1 VNIDMYDRVQ
11 DEERNENIVA
21 AILNNIPSESEITKI
36 EYEGPFIVLYS
47 RKPTILL
54 ENQEII
60 SKMVNSIKKR
70 IVIRTDT
77 SIRSS
82 EESVN
87 QIIRSSCS
95 NPNGLSEIF
104 FDPALGETTVF
115 VNDFRTLT
123 ELNQLQIPLVE
134 KTGWKLIYRRAP
146 KNLKLLKS
154 VNEILH
160 SSSEDRMYF
169 YKRVGEKIFRQK
181 LSGSEEASIVCLGGF
196 SEIGR
201 SAMLI
206 VTHESK
212 ILLDFGIKSY
222 EHEDS
227 DLLPR
232 LDIYGVGMNEI
243 DAVIISH
250 AHLDHC
256 GAVPI
261 LCKYGYDGP
270 VYCTEPTFPIMIS
283 ILRDYVSRS
292 KEPLYSTRD
301 IETLITHVIPLNYSA
316 VTDISPDVRITF
328 ANSGHMIGSASTH
341 LHIGNGDH
349 NIVYT
354 ADLKFGRQNT
364 VDNAFWNFPRAET
377 LVIESTNGNRDDKFV
392 TREVAEETL
401 VRSINSTIQEGGR
414 LLIPVPILGLSQEI
428 CVTLGMLRSINKI
441 NPDNIFVDEKI
452 MEMFNFYEIY
462 SDYLSRALK
471 QRISDQTEDPIFI
484 NSLVKLEP
492 SIKWERSIIL
502 CPSSMLTDGPSVTY
516 LNQIA
521 NDCLSKVILLS
532 EQFQST
538 VGKLLQEGERNITIG
553 GKNLDIKC
561 NIDVIPGFSIHS
573 DYNQLLAYI
582 NRLKPKLKKVI
593 TNHGEGKKC
602 QNLSNSINK
611 IFKIQSFH
619 PLVGESIKVL

>member
-1 VNIDMYDRVQ
+1 MYDRVQ
-11 DEERNENIVA
+11 DENRNQNIVA
-21 AILNNIPSESEITKI
+21 SILNNIPSESEITKI

-47 RKPTILL
+47 RKPTVLL

-60 SKMVNSIKKR
+60 SKMVNLIKKR

-95 NPNGLSEIF
+95 NPNNIPEIC
-104 FDPALGETTVF
+104 FDPALGEATVF

-123 ELNQLQIPLVE
+123 ELNQLEIGLIE
-134 KTGWKLIYRRAP
+134 KTGWKLMCRRAP
-146 KNLKLLKS
+146 KNLGILKS
-154 VNEILH
+154 MNEILH
-160 SSSEDRMYF
+160 SSSEERIDF

-201 SAMLI
+201 SAILI

-212 ILLDFGIKSY
+212 ILLDFGIKTY
-222 EHEDS
+222 NNEDT

-232 LDIYGVGMNEI
+232 LDIFGIGMNEI
-243 DAVIISH
+243 DAVVISH

-283 ILRDYVSRS
+283 ILQDYVSRS

-301 IETLITHVIPLNYSA
+301 IENLISHVIPLNYGA

-341 LHIGNGDH
+341 LHIGNGDY

-354 ADLKFGRQNT
+354 GDLKFGRLNT

-377 LVIESTNGNRDDKFV
+377 LIIESTNGNRDDKFV
-392 TREVAEETL
+392 TRDVAEENL
-401 VRSINSTIQEGGR
+401 AKSINSTIQQDGR
-414 LLIPVPILGLSQEI
+414 VLIPVPVLGLSQEI
-428 CVTLGMLRSINKI
+428 CVTLGMLRSVNMI
-441 NPDNIFVDEKI
+441 NPEKIFVDEKI
-452 MEMFNFYEIY
+452 LDMFNFYEMY
-462 SDYLSRALK
+462 SDYLSKPLK
-471 QRISDQTEDPIFI
+471 QRINEQIEDPLFI
-484 NSLVKLEP
+484 NNLVKLEP
-492 SIKWERSIIL
+492 SVKWEKSIIL
-502 CPSSMLTDGPSVTY
+502 CPSSMLTEGPSVKY
-516 LNQIA
+516 LSQIA
-521 NDCLSKVILLS
+521 NDPLSKVILLS
-532 EQFQST
+532 EQFQSST
-538 VGKLLQEGERNITIG
+538 GKLLQQGLRNIILEG
-553 GKNLDIKC
+553 NNVDIKC

-573 DYNQLLAYI
+573 DYNQLLAYV

-602 QNLSNSINK
+602 QNLSNSLNR

-619 PLVGESIKVL
+619 PLVQESIKVL

>member
-1 VNIDMYDRVQ
+1 MYDRVQ
-11 DEERNENIVA
+11 DENRNQNIVA

-47 RKPTILL
+47 RKPTVLL

-87 QIIRSSCS
+87 QTIRSSCS
-95 NPNGLSEIF
+95 NPSNIPEIC
-104 FDPALGETTVF
+104 FDPALGEATVF
-115 VNDFRTLT
+115 VSDFRTLA
-123 ELNQLQIPLVE
+123 ELNQLETLLVE
-134 KTGWKLIYRRAP
+134 KTGWKLMCRRAP
-146 KNLKLLKS
+146 KNLRLLKS
-154 VNEILH
+154 INEILH
-160 SSSEDRMYF
+160 SSSEDRINF

-201 SAMLI
+201 SAVLV

-212 ILLDFGIKSY
+212 IILDFGIKTY
-222 EHEDS
+222 KDQDA

-232 LDIYGVGMNEI
+232 LDIYGIGMNEI

-283 ILRDYVSRS
+283 VLQDYVSRS

-301 IETLITHVIPLNYSA
+301 IENLISHVIPLNFGA

-341 LHIGNGDH
+341 LHIGNGDY

-354 ADLKFGRQNT
+354 GDLKFGRLNT

-377 LVIESTNGNRDDKFV
+377 LIIESTNGNRDDKFV
-392 TREVAEETL
+392 TRDVAEENL
-401 VRSINSTIQEGGR
+401 AKSINSTIQEGGR
-414 LLIPVPILGLSQEI
+414 LLIPVPVLGLSQEI
-428 CVTLGMLRSINKI
+428 CVTLGMLRSVKMI
-441 NPDNIFVDEKI
+441 NPDKIFVDDKI
-452 MEMFNFYEIY
+452 LDMFNFYEMY
-462 SDYLSRALK
+462 SDYLSKPLK
-471 QRISDQTEDPIFI
+471 QRISDQIEDPLFI

-492 SIKWERSIIL
+492 SVNWDKSIIL
-502 CPSSMLTDGPSVTY
+502 CPSSMITDGPSVKY
-516 LNQIA
+516 LSQIA
-521 NDCLSKVILLS
+521 DDPLSKVILLS

-538 VGKLLQEGERNITIG
+538 TGKLLQEGQRNIILEG
-553 GKNLDIKC
+553 NNVDIKC

-573 DYNQLLAYI
+573 DYNQLLAYV

-602 QNLSNSINK
+602 QNLSNSINR

-619 PLVGESIKVL
+619 PLVQESIKVL

>member
-1 VNIDMYDRVQ
+1 MYDRVQ
-11 DEERNENIVA
+11 DENRNQNIVA
-21 AILNNIPSESEITKI
+21 SILNNIPSESEITKI

-47 RKPTILL
+47 RKPTVLL

-60 SKMVNSIKKR
+60 SKMVNLIKKR

-95 NPNGLSEIF
+95 NPNNIPEIC
-104 FDPALGETTVF
+104 FDPALGEATVF

-123 ELNQLQIPLVE
+123 ELNQLEIVLIE
-134 KTGWKLIYRRAP
+134 KTGWKLMCRRAP
-146 KNLKLLKS
+146 KNLRLLKS
-154 VNEILH
+154 MNEILH
-160 SSSEDRMYF
+160 SSSEERIDF

-201 SAMLI
+201 SAILI

-212 ILLDFGIKSY
+212 ILLDFGIKTY
-222 EHEDS
+222 KNEDT

-232 LDIYGVGMNEI
+232 LDIFGIGMNEI
-243 DAVIISH
+243 DAVVISH

-283 ILRDYVSRS
+283 ILQDYVSRS
-292 KEPLYSTRD
+292 KDPIYSTRD
-301 IETLITHVIPLNYSA
+301 IENLISHVIPLNFGA

-341 LHIGNGDH
+341 LHIGNGDY

-354 ADLKFGRQNT
+354 GDLKFGRLNT

-377 LVIESTNGNRDDKFV
+377 LIIESTNGNRDDKFV
-392 TREVAEETL
+392 TRDVAEENL
-401 VRSINSTIQEGGR
+401 AKSINSTIQEGGR
-414 LLIPVPILGLSQEI
+414 LLIPVPVLGLSQEI
-428 CVTLGMLRSINKI
+428 CVTLGMLRSVNMI
-441 NPDNIFVDEKI
+441 NPEKIFVDEKI
-452 MEMFNFYEIY
+452 LDMFNFYEMY
-462 SDYLSRALK
+462 SDYLSKPLK
-471 QRISDQTEDPIFI
+471 QRINDQIEDPLFI

-492 SIKWERSIIL
+492 SVKWENSILL
-502 CPSSMLTDGPSVTY
+502 CPSSMLTDGPSVKY
-516 LNQIA
+516 LSQIA
-521 NDCLSKVILLS
+521 NDPSSKVMLLS

-538 VGKLLQEGERNITIG
+538 TGKLLQEGQRNFILEG
-553 GKNLDIKC
+553 NNVDIKC
-561 NIDVIPGFSIHS
+561 NVDVIPGFSIHS
-573 DYNQLLAYI
+573 DYNQLLAYV

-602 QNLSNSINK
+602 QNLSNSLNR

-619 PLVGESIKVL
+619 PLVQESIKVL

>member
-1 VNIDMYDRVQ
+1 MYDRVQ
-11 DEERNENIVA
+11 DENRNQNIVA
-21 AILNNIPSESEITKI
+21 SILNNIPSESEITKI

-47 RKPTILL
+47 RKPTVLL

-60 SKMVNSIKKR
+60 SKMVNLIKKR

-87 QIIRSSCS
+87 HIIRSSCS
-95 NPNGLSEIF
+95 KPNNIPEIC
-104 FDPALGETTVF
+104 FDPALGEATVF

-123 ELNQLQIPLVE
+123 ELNQLEIGLIE
-134 KTGWKLIYRRAP
+134 KTGWKLMCRRAP
-146 KNLKLLKS
+146 KNLGILKS
-154 VNEILH
+154 MNEILH
-160 SSSEDRMYF
+160 SSSEERIDF

-201 SAMLI
+201 SAILI

-212 ILLDFGIKSY
+212 ILLDFGIKTY
-222 EHEDS
+222 NNEDT

-232 LDIYGVGMNEI
+232 LDIFGIGMNEI
-243 DAVIISH
+243 DAVVISH

-283 ILRDYVSRS
+283 ILQDYVSRS

-301 IETLITHVIPLNYSA
+301 IENLISHVIPLNYGA

-341 LHIGNGDH
+341 LHIGNGDY

-354 ADLKFGRQNT
+354 GDLKFGRLNT

-377 LVIESTNGNRDDKFV
+377 LIIESTNGNRDDKFV
-392 TREVAEETL
+392 TRDVAEENL
-401 VRSINSTIQEGGR
+401 AKSINSTIQQGGR
-414 LLIPVPILGLSQEI
+414 VLIPVPVLGLSQEI
-428 CVTLGMLRSINKI
+428 CVTLGMLRSINMI
-441 NPDNIFVDEKI
+441 NPEKIFVDEKI
-452 MEMFNFYEIY
+452 LDMFNFYEMY
-462 SDYLSRALK
+462 SDYLSKPLK
-471 QRISDQTEDPIFI
+471 QRINEQIEDPLFI
-484 NSLVKLEP
+484 NNLVKLEP
-492 SIKWERSIIL
+492 SVKWEKSIIL
-502 CPSSMLTDGPSVTY
+502 CPSSMLTDGPSVKY
-516 LNQIA
+516 LSQIA
-521 NDCLSKVILLS
+521 NDPLSKVILLS
-532 EQFQST
+532 EQFQSST
-538 VGKLLQEGERNITIG
+538 GKLLQEGLRNIILEG
-553 GKNLDIKC
+553 NNVDIKC
-561 NIDVIPGFSIHS
+561 NVDMIPGFSIHS
-573 DYNQLLAYI
+573 DYNQLLAYV

-602 QNLSNSINK
+602 QNLSNSLNR

-619 PLVGESIKVL
+619 PLVQESIKVL

>member
-1 VNIDMYDRVQ
+1 MYDRVQ
-11 DEERNENIVA
+11 DENRNQNIVA
-21 AILNNIPSESEITKI
+21 SILNNIPSESEITKI

-47 RKPTILL
+47 RKPTVLL

-60 SKMVNSIKKR
+60 SKMVNLIKKR

-82 EESVN
+82 EESAN

-95 NPNGLSEIF
+95 NPNNIPEIC
-104 FDPALGETTVF
+104 FDPALGEATVF

-123 ELNQLQIPLVE
+123 ELNQLEIGLIE
-134 KTGWKLIYRRAP
+134 KTGWKLMCRRAP
-146 KNLKLLKS
+146 KNLRILKFM
-154 VNEILH
+154 NEILH
-160 SSSEDRMYF
+160 SSSEERIDF

-201 SAMLI
+201 SAILI

-212 ILLDFGIKSY
+212 ILLDFGIKTY
-222 EHEDS
+222 KNEDT

-232 LDIYGVGMNEI
+232 LDIFGIGMNEI
-243 DAVIISH
+243 DAVVISH

-283 ILRDYVSRS
+283 ILQDYVSRS

-301 IETLITHVIPLNYSA
+301 IENLISHVIPLNYGA

-341 LHIGNGDH
+341 LHIGNGDY

-354 ADLKFGRQNT
+354 GDLKFGRLNT

-377 LVIESTNGNRDDKFV
+377 LIIESTNGNRDDKFV
-392 TREVAEETL
+392 TRDVAEENL
-401 VRSINSTIQEGGR
+401 AKSINSTIQQGGR
-414 LLIPVPILGLSQEI
+414 LLIPVPVLGLSQEI
-428 CVTLGMLRSINKI
+428 CVTLGMLRSVNMI
-441 NPDNIFVDEKI
+441 NPEKIFVDEKI
-452 MEMFNFYEIY
+452 LDMFNFYEMY
-462 SDYLSRALK
+462 SDYLSKPLK
-471 QRISDQTEDPIFI
+471 QRINEQIEDPLFI
-484 NSLVKLEP
+484 NNLVKLEP
-492 SIKWERSIIL
+492 SVKWEKSIIL
-502 CPSSMLTDGPSVTY
+502 CPSSMLTDGPSVKY
-516 LNQIA
+516 LSQIA
-521 NDCLSKVILLS
+521 NDPLSKVILLS
-532 EQFQST
+532 EQFQSST
-538 VGKLLQEGERNITIG
+538 GKLLQEGLRNIILEG
-553 GKNLDIKC
+553 NNVDIKC
-561 NIDVIPGFSIHS
+561 NVDVIPGFSIHS
-573 DYNQLLAYI
+573 DYNQLLAYV
-582 NRLKPKLKKVI
+582 NRLKPKLKKII

-602 QNLSNSINK
+602 QNLSNSLNR

-619 PLVGESIKVL
+619 PLVQESIKVL

>member
-1 VNIDMYDRVQ
+1 MYDRVQ
-11 DEERNENIVA
+11 DENRNQNIVA
-21 AILNNIPSESEITKI
+21 SILNNIPSESEITKI

-47 RKPTILL
+47 RKPTVLL

-60 SKMVNSIKKR
+60 SKMVNLIKKR

-82 EESVN
+82 EDSVN

-95 NPNGLSEIF
+95 NPSDIPEIC
-104 FDPALGETTVF
+104 FDPALGEATVF

-123 ELNQLQIPLVE
+123 ELNQLEIALIE
-134 KTGWKLIYRRAP
+134 KTGWKLMCRRAP
-146 KNLKLLKS
+146 KNLRLLKS
-154 VNEILH
+154 MNEILH
-160 SSSEDRMYF
+160 SSSEERIDF

-201 SAMLI
+201 SAILI

-212 ILLDFGIKSY
+212 ILLDFGIKTY
-222 EHEDS
+222 KNEDT

-232 LDIYGVGMNEI
+232 LDIFGIGMNEI
-243 DAVIISH
+243 DAVVISH

-283 ILRDYVSRS
+283 ILQDYVSRS
-292 KEPLYSTRD
+292 KDPLYSTRD
-301 IETLITHVIPLNYSA
+301 IENLISRVIPLNFGA

-341 LHIGNGDH
+341 LHIGNGDY

-354 ADLKFGRQNT
+354 GDLKFGRLNT

-377 LVIESTNGNRDDKFV
+377 LIIESTNGNRDDKFV
-392 TREVAEETL
+392 TRDVAEENL
-401 VRSINSTIQEGGR
+401 AKSINSTIQEGGR
-414 LLIPVPILGLSQEI
+414 LLIPVPVLGLSQEI
-428 CVTLGMLRSINKI
+428 CVTLGMMRSVKMI
-441 NPDNIFVDEKI
+441 NPEKIFVDEKI
-452 MEMFNFYEIY
+452 LDMFNFYEMY
-462 SDYLSRALK
+462 SDYLSKPLK
-471 QRISDQTEDPIFI
+471 QRINDQIEDPLFI

-492 SIKWERSIIL
+492 SVKWEKSIVL
-502 CPSSMLTDGPSVTY
+502 CPSSMLTDGPSVKY
-516 LNQIA
+516 LSQIA
-521 NDCLSKVILLS
+521 
-532 EQFQST
+532 E
-538 VGKLLQEGERNITIG
+538 
-553 GKNLDIKC
+553 
-561 NIDVIPGFSIHS
+561 
-573 DYNQLLAYI
+573 
-582 NRLKPKLKKVI
+582 
-593 TNHGEGKKC
+593 
-602 QNLSNSINK
+602 
-611 IFKIQSFH
+611 
-619 PLVGESIKVL
+619 

>member
-1 VNIDMYDRVQ
+1 MYDRVQ

-60 SKMVNSIKKR
+60 SKMVNLIKKR

-212 ILLDFGIKSY
+212 ILVDFGIKSY
-222 EHEDS
+222 EHGDS

-392 TREVAEETL
+392 TREVVEETL

>member
-1 VNIDMYDRVQ
+1 MYDRVQ
-11 DEERNENIVA
+11 DENRNQNIVA
-21 AILNNIPSESEITKI
+21 SILNNIPSESEITKI

-47 RKPTILL
+47 RKPTVLL

-60 SKMVNSIKKR
+60 SKMVNLIKKR
-70 IVIRTDT
+70 IVIRPDT

-95 NPNGLSEIF
+95 NPNNIPEIC
-104 FDPALGETTVF
+104 FDPALGEATVF

-123 ELNQLQIPLVE
+123 ELNQLEIGLIE
-134 KTGWKLIYRRAP
+134 KTGWKLMCRRAP
-146 KNLKLLKS
+146 KNLGILKS
-154 VNEILH
+154 MNEILH
-160 SSSEDRMYF
+160 SSSEERIDF

-201 SAMLI
+201 SAILI

-212 ILLDFGIKSY
+212 ILLDFGIKTY
-222 EHEDS
+222 NNEDT

-232 LDIYGVGMNEI
+232 VDIFGIGMNEI
-243 DAVIISH
+243 DAVVISH

-283 ILRDYVSRS
+283 ILQDYVSRS

-301 IETLITHVIPLNYSA
+301 IENLISHVIPLNYGA

-341 LHIGNGDH
+341 LHIGNGDY

-354 ADLKFGRQNT
+354 GDLKFGRLNT

-377 LVIESTNGNRDDKFV
+377 LIIESTNGNRDDKFV
-392 TREVAEETL
+392 TRDVAEENL
-401 VRSINSTIQEGGR
+401 AKSINSTIQQDGR
-414 LLIPVPILGLSQEI
+414 VLIPVPVLGLSQEI
-428 CVTLGMLRSINKI
+428 CVTLGMLRSVKMI
-441 NPDNIFVDEKI
+441 NPEKIFVDEKI
-452 MEMFNFYEIY
+452 LDMFNFYEMY
-462 SDYLSRALK
+462 SDYLSKPLK
-471 QRISDQTEDPIFI
+471 QRINEQIEDPLFI
-484 NSLVKLEP
+484 NNLVKLEP
-492 SIKWERSIIL
+492 SVKWEKSIIL
-502 CPSSMLTDGPSVTY
+502 CPSSMLTDGPSVKY
-516 LNQIA
+516 LSQIA
-521 NDCLSKVILLS
+521 NDPLSKVILLS
-532 EQFQST
+532 EQFQSST
-538 VGKLLQEGERNITIG
+538 GKLLQEGLRNIILEG
-553 GKNLDIKC
+553 NNVDIKC
-561 NIDVIPGFSIHS
+561 NVDVIPGFSIHS
-573 DYNQLLAYI
+573 DYNQLLAYV

-602 QNLSNSINK
+602 QNLSNSLNR

-619 PLVGESIKVL
+619 PLVQESIKVL

>member
-1 VNIDMYDRVQ
+1 MYDRVR
-11 DEERNENIVA
+11 DEERNQNIVA

-87 QIIRSSCS
+87 QIIHSSCS

-104 FDPALGETTVF
+104 FDPALGEATVF

-123 ELNQLQIPLVE
+123 ELNQLEMPLIE
-134 KTGWKLIYRRAP
+134 RTGWKLIYRRAP

-154 VNEILH
+154 INKILH
-160 SSSEDRMYF
+160 SSSEDRMGF

-222 EHEDS
+222 KHEES
-227 DLLPR
+227 ELLPR
-232 LDIYGVGMNEI
+232 LDIYGTGMDEI

-256 GAVPI
+256 GALPI

-270 VYCTEPTFPIMIS
+270 VYCTEPTFLVMIS
-283 ILRDYVSRS
+283 ILQDYVLRS
-292 KEPLYSTRD
+292 NELLYSTRD
-301 IETLITHVIPLNYSA
+301 IESLITRVIPLNFGA

-328 ANSGHMIGSASTH
+328 ANSGHVIGSASTH

-354 ADLKFGRQNT
+354 GDLKFGRLNT

-377 LVIESTNGNRDDKFV
+377 LVLESTNGNRDDKFV
-392 TREVAEETL
+392 SREVAEENL
-401 VRSINSTIQEGGR
+401 VKSINSTIQEGGR
-414 LLIPVPILGLSQEI
+414 LLIPVPVLGLSQEI
-428 CVTLGMLRSINKI
+428 CVTLGILRSINKI

-452 MEMFNFYEIY
+452 LDLFNFYEIY
-462 SDYLSRALK
+462 SDYLSKPLK
-471 QRISDQTEDPIFI
+471 QRISDQTEDPLFI
-484 NSLVKLEP
+484 NSLLKLEP
-492 SIKWERSIIL
+492 SVNWERSIIL
-502 CPSSMLTDGPSVTY
+502 CPSSMFTDGPSVTY
-516 LNQIA
+516 LSQIA
-521 NDCLSKVILLS
+521 NDSLSRVILLS
-532 EQFQST
+532 EQFQPT
-538 VGKLLQEGERNITIG
+538 AGKLLQEGERNIAIE
-553 GKNLDIKC
+553 GKNLEIKC

-573 DYNQLLAYI
+573 DYNQLLAYV
-582 NRLKPKLKKVI
+582 NRLKPKLKRVI

-619 PLVGESIKVL
+619 PLVEESIKVL

>member
-1 VNIDMYDRVQ
+1 MYDRVQ
-11 DEERNENIVA
+11 DENRNQNIVA
-21 AILNNIPSESEITKI
+21 SILNNIPSESEITKI

-47 RKPTILL
+47 RKPTVLL

-60 SKMVNSIKKR
+60 SKMVNLIKKR
-70 IVIRTDT
+70 IVIRPDT

-95 NPNGLSEIF
+95 NPNNIPEIC
-104 FDPALGETTVF
+104 FDPALGEATVF

-123 ELNQLQIPLVE
+123 ELNQLEIGLIE
-134 KTGWKLIYRRAP
+134 KTGWKLMCRRAP
-146 KNLKLLKS
+146 KNLRVLKS
-154 VNEILH
+154 MNKILH
-160 SSSEDRMYF
+160 SSSEERIDF

-201 SAMLI
+201 SAILI

-212 ILLDFGIKSY
+212 ILLDFGIKTY
-222 EHEDS
+222 NNEDT

-232 LDIYGVGMNEI
+232 LDIFGIGMNEI
-243 DAVIISH
+243 DAVVISH

-283 ILRDYVSRS
+283 ILQDYVSRS

-301 IETLITHVIPLNYSA
+301 IENLISHVIPLNYGA

-341 LHIGNGDH
+341 LHIGNGDY

-354 ADLKFGRQNT
+354 GDLKFGRLNT

-377 LVIESTNGNRDDKFV
+377 LIIESTNGNRDDKFV
-392 TREVAEETL
+392 TRDVAEENL
-401 VRSINSTIQEGGR
+401 AKSINSTIQQGGR
-414 LLIPVPILGLSQEI
+414 VLIPVPVLGLSQEI
-428 CVTLGMLRSINKI
+428 CVTLGMLRSVNMI
-441 NPDNIFVDEKI
+441 NPEKIFVDEKI
-452 MEMFNFYEIY
+452 LDMFNFYEMY
-462 SDYLSRALK
+462 SDYLSKPLK
-471 QRISDQTEDPIFI
+471 QRINEQIEDPLFI
-484 NSLVKLEP
+484 NNLVKLEP
-492 SIKWERSIIL
+492 SVKWEKSIIL
-502 CPSSMLTDGPSVTY
+502 CPSSMLTDGPSVKY
-516 LNQIA
+516 LSQIA
-521 NDCLSKVILLS
+521 NDPLSKVILLS
-532 EQFQST
+532 EQFQSST
-538 VGKLLQEGERNITIG
+538 GKLLQEGLRNIILEG
-553 GKNLDIKC
+553 NNVDIKC
-561 NIDVIPGFSIHS
+561 NVDVIPGFSIHS
-573 DYNQLLAYI
+573 DYNQLLAYV

-602 QNLSNSINK
+602 QNLSNSVNR

-619 PLVGESIKVL
+619 PLVQESIKVL

>member
-11 DEERNENIVA
+11 DEEQNQNIVA

-561 NIDVIPGFSIHS
+561 NVDVIPGFSIHS

>member
-1 VNIDMYDRVQ
+1 MYDRVQ
-11 DEERNENIVA
+11 DEERNQNIVA

-95 NPNGLSEIF
+95 NPNGISEIF

-115 VNDFRTLT
+115 VKDFRTLT

-134 KTGWKLIYRRAP
+134 KTGWKLIYRRTP
-146 KNLKLLKS
+146 KNLRLLKS
-154 VNEILH
+154 LNEILH
-160 SSSEDRMYF
+160 NSSEDRMYF

-212 ILLDFGIKSY
+212 ILLDFGIKNY
-222 EHEDS
+222 ENEDS

-301 IETLITHVIPLNYSA
+301 IETLITHVIPLNYGA

-328 ANSGHMIGSASTH
+328 ANSGHMFGSASTH

-354 ADLKFGRQNT
+354 ADLKFGRLNT

-401 VRSINSTIQEGGR
+401 VKSINSTIQEGGR
-414 LLIPVPILGLSQEI
+414 LLLPVPILGLSQEI

-452 MEMFNFYEIY
+452 MDMFNFYEIY
-462 SDYLSRALK
+462 SDYLSKPLK

-492 SIKWERSIIL
+492 SVKWERSIIL

-516 LNQIA
+516 LSQIA
-521 NDCLSKVILLS
+521 TDCLSKVILLS
-532 EQFQST
+532 GQFQST
-538 VGKLLQEGERNITIG
+538 AGKLLQEGERNITIG
-553 GKNLDIKC
+553 GDTLDIKC
-561 NIDVIPGFSIHS
+561 NVDVIPGFSIHS
-573 DYNQLLAYI
+573 DYNQLLAYV

>member
-1 VNIDMYDRVQ
+1 MYDRVQ
-11 DEERNENIVA
+11 DEERNQNIVA

-47 RKPTILL
+47 RKPTVLL

-95 NPNGLSEIF
+95 IPNSISEIF
-104 FDPALGETTVF
+104 FDPALGEATVF
-115 VNDFRTLT
+115 VDDFRTQT
-123 ELNQLQIPLVE
+123 ELTQLEIALVE
-134 KTGWKLIYRRAP
+134 KTGWKLMCRRAP
-146 KNLKLLKS
+146 RNLKLVKS

-160 SSSEDRMYF
+160 SLSEERMSF

-222 EHEDS
+222 NDEDK
-227 DLLPR
+227 DILPR
-232 LDIYGVGMNEI
+232 LDIYGIGMDEI

-283 ILRDYVSRS
+283 VLQDYVSRS

-301 IETLITHVIPLNYSA
+301 IESLITHVIPLNFGA

-354 ADLKFGRQNT
+354 GDLKFGRLNT

-392 TREVAEETL
+392 TRDVAEENL
-401 VRSINSTIQEGGR
+401 AKSINSTIQEGGK
-414 LLIPVPILGLSQEI
+414 LLIPVPVLGLSQEI
-428 CVTLGMLRSINKI
+428 CVTLGMLRSVNMI
-441 NPDNIFVDEKI
+441 NPENIFVDEKI
-452 MEMFNFYEIY
+452 LDMFNFYEMY
-462 SDYLSRALK
+462 SDYLSKPLK
-471 QRISDQTEDPIFI
+471 QRISDQIGDPLFI

-492 SIKWERSIIL
+492 SVKWEKSIIL

-516 LNQIA
+516 LNQIS
-521 NDCLSKVILLS
+521 NDPQSKVILLS
-532 EQFQST
+532 DQFQST
-538 VGKLLQEGERNITIG
+538 PGRSLQEGKRNITIG
-553 GKNLDIKC
+553 DKNMEIKC
-561 NIDVIPGFSIHS
+561 NISVIPGFSIHS
-573 DYNQLLAYI
+573 DYNQLLAYV

-619 PLVGESIKVL
+619 PLVQESIKVL

>member
-11 DEERNENIVA
+11 DEERNQNIVA

-60 SKMVNSIKKR
+60 SKMVNAIKKR

-82 EESVN
+82 EKSVN

-256 GAVPI
+256 GSVPI

-270 VYCTEPTFPIMIS
+270 IYCTEPTFPIMIS

-301 IETLITHVIPLNYSA
+301 IETLITHVIPLNYGA

-354 ADLKFGRQNT
+354 ADLKFGRLNT

-392 TREVAEETL
+392 NREVAEETL
-401 VRSINSTIQEGGR
+401 VKSINSTIQEGGR
-414 LLIPVPILGLSQEI
+414 LLIPVPIVGLSQEI

-452 MEMFNFYEIY
+452 MDMFNFYEIY
-462 SDYLSRALK
+462 SDYLSKPLK

-492 SIKWERSIIL
+492 SVKWERSIIL

-516 LNQIA
+516 LSQIA

-532 EQFQST
+532 EKFQST
-538 VGKLLQEGERNITIG
+538 AGKLLQEGERNITIG

-561 NIDVIPGFSIHS
+561 NVDVIPGFSIHS

-582 NRLKPKLKKVI
+582 SRLKPKLKKVI

>member
-1 VNIDMYDRVQ
+1 MYDRVQ
-11 DEERNENIVA
+11 DEERNQNIVA
-21 AILNNIPSESEITKI
+21 TILNNIPSDSEITKI

-47 RKPTILL
+47 RKPTVLL

-70 IVIRTDT
+70 IVIRTDI
-77 SIRSS
+77 SIRAS

-95 NPNGLSEIF
+95 YPNSISEIF
-104 FDPALGETTVF
+104 FDPALGEATVF
-115 VNDFRTLT
+115 VDDFRTQI
-123 ELNQLQIPLVE
+123 ELSQLEIALVE
-134 KTGWKLIYRRAP
+134 KTGWKLMCRRAP
-146 KNLKLLKS
+146 RNLRFVKS

-160 SSSEDRMYF
+160 SLSEERMSF

-222 EHEDS
+222 KDEDR
-227 DLLPR
+227 DILPR
-232 LDIYGVGMNEI
+232 LDIYGIGMDEI

-283 ILRDYVSRS
+283 VLQDYVSGS

-301 IETLITHVIPLNYSA
+301 IESLITHVIPLNFGA
-316 VTDISPDVRITF
+316 VTDISPDVRMTF

-354 ADLKFGRQNT
+354 GDLKFGRLNT
-364 VDNAFWNFPRAET
+364 VDNAFWNYPRAET

-392 TREVAEETL
+392 TRDVAEENL
-401 VRSINSTIQEGGR
+401 AKSINSTIQGGGR
-414 LLIPVPILGLSQEI
+414 LLIPVPVLGQSQEI
-428 CVTLGMLRSINKI
+428 CVTLGMLRSVKMI
-441 NPDNIFVDEKI
+441 NPENIFVDEKI
-452 MEMFNFYEIY
+452 LDMFNFYEMY
-462 SDYLSRALK
+462 SDYLSKPLK
-471 QRISDQTEDPIFI
+471 QRISDQIGDPLFI

-492 SIKWERSIIL
+492 SVKWEKSIIL

-516 LNQIA
+516 LSQIA
-521 NDCLSKVILLS
+521 NDPLSKVILLS

-538 VGKLLQEGERNITIG
+538 PGRSLQEGERNITIE
-553 GKNLDIKC
+553 GKKLEIKC
-561 NIDVIPGFSIHS
+561 NIHVIPGFSIHS
-573 DYNQLLAYI
+573 DYNQLLAYV

-602 QNLSNSINK
+602 QNLANSINK

-619 PLVGESIKVL
+619 PLVQESIKVL

>member
-1 VNIDMYDRVQ
+1 MYDRVQ
-11 DEERNENIVA
+11 DEEQNQNIVA

-60 SKMVNSIKKR
+60 SKMVNLIKKR

-82 EESVN
+82 EDSVN

-222 EHEDS
+222 DGDS

-354 ADLKFGRQNT
+354 ADLKFGRLNT

-428 CVTLGMLRSINKI
+428 CVTLGMLRSVNKI

-462 SDYLSRALK
+462 SDYLSRPLK

-492 SIKWERSIIL
+492 SVKWERSIIL

>member
-11 DEERNENIVA
+11 DEEQNQNIVA

-60 SKMVNSIKKR
+60 SKMVNLIKKR

-82 EESVN
+82 EDSVN

-222 EHEDS
+222 EHGDS

-328 ANSGHMIGSASTH
+328 SNSGHMIGSASTH

-354 ADLKFGRQNT
+354 ADLKFGRLNT

-428 CVTLGMLRSINKI
+428 CVTLGMLRSVNKI

-462 SDYLSRALK
+462 SDYLSRPLK

-492 SIKWERSIIL
+492 SVKWERSIIL

-538 VGKLLQEGERNITIG
+538 AGKLLQEGERNITIG

-561 NIDVIPGFSIHS
+561 NVDVIPGFSIHS

>member
-1 VNIDMYDRVQ
+1 MYDRVQ
-11 DEERNENIVA
+11 DEDRNQNIVA
-21 AILNNIPSESEITKI
+21 AILNNLPSESEITKI

-47 RKPTILL
+47 RKPTTLL

-60 SKMVNSIKKR
+60 SKMVNTIKKR

-82 EESVN
+82 EDSVK
-87 QIIRSSCS
+87 QIIRSSTS
-95 NPNGLSEIF
+95 YPNTISEIF
-104 FDPALGETTVF
+104 FDPALGEATIF
-115 VNDFRTLT
+115 VKDFRTLT
-123 ELNQLQIPLVE
+123 ELSQLEIALVE
-134 KTGWKLIYRRAP
+134 KTGWKLIYRYVP
-146 KNLKLLKS
+146 SDLKPIRFM
-154 VNEILH
+154 NQILH
-160 SSSEDRMYF
+160 NSSEERMYF

-181 LSGSEEASIVCLGGF
+181 LTGSEEASIVCLGGF

-212 ILLDFGIKSY
+212 IILDFGIKSY
-222 EHEDS
+222 HHEDN
-227 DLLPR
+227 DILPR
-232 LDIYGVGMNEI
+232 LDIYGIGMNEI
-243 DAVIISH
+243 DAIIISH

-270 VYCTEPTFPIMIS
+270 IYCTEPTFPIMIS
-283 ILRDYVSRS
+283 ILQDYAS
-292 KEPLYSTRD
+292 KTKEALYSSRD
-301 IETLITHVIPLNYSA
+301 IERLITQVIPLNFGA

-341 LHIGNGDH
+341 MHIGNGDY
-349 NIVYT
+349 NILYT
-354 ADLKFGRQNT
+354 GDLKFGRLNT

-377 LVIESTNGNRDDKFV
+377 LVIESTNGNRDDRFV
-392 TREVAEETL
+392 TREVAEENL
-401 VRSINSTIQEGGR
+401 VKSINSTIQDGGR
-414 LLIPVPILGLSQEI
+414 ILIPIPVLGLSQEI

-441 NPDNIFVDEKI
+441 NPENIFVDQKI
-452 MEMFNFYEIY
+452 LDIFFFYEMY
-462 SDYLSRALK
+462 SEYLSKILK
-471 QRISDQTEDPIFI
+471 QRISERTEDPLYI
-484 NSLVKLEP
+484 NSLVSLEP
-492 SIKWERSIIL
+492 SVNWNGSIIL
-502 CPSSMLTDGPSVTY
+502 CPSSMLTDGPSITY

-521 NDCLSKVILLS
+521 SDPLSKVILLS

-538 VGKLLQEGERNITIG
+538 PGRLLQEGQRNITIG
-553 GKNLDIKC
+553 SNNLEVKC
-561 NIDVIPGFSIHS
+561 NIDVIPGFSMHS
-573 DYNQLLAYI
+573 DYNQLLAYV

-619 PLVGESIKVL
+619 PLVQESIKVL

>member
-11 DEERNENIVA
+11 DEEQNQNIVA

-60 SKMVNSIKKR
+60 SKMVNLIKKR

-462 SDYLSRALK
+462 SDYLSRPLK

-492 SIKWERSIIL
+492 SVKWERSIIL

>member
-1 VNIDMYDRVQ
+1 MYDRVQ
-11 DEERNENIVA
+11 DENRNQNIVA
-21 AILNNIPSESEITKI
+21 SILNNLPSESEITKI

-47 RKPTILL
+47 RKPTVLL

-60 SKMVNSIKKR
+60 SKMVNLIKKR

-95 NPNGLSEIF
+95 NPNNIPEIC
-104 FDPALGETTVF
+104 FDPALGEATVF

-123 ELNQLQIPLVE
+123 ELNQLEIGLIE
-134 KTGWKLIYRRAP
+134 KTGWKLMCRRAP
-146 KNLKLLKS
+146 KNLRVLKS
-154 VNEILH
+154 MNEILH
-160 SSSEDRMYF
+160 SSSEERIDF

-201 SAMLI
+201 SAILI

-212 ILLDFGIKSY
+212 ILLDFGIKTY
-222 EHEDS
+222 NNEDT

-232 LDIYGVGMNEI
+232 LDIFGIGMNEI
-243 DAVIISH
+243 DAVVISH

-283 ILRDYVSRS
+283 ILEDYVSRS
-292 KEPLYSTRD
+292 KEPLYSTID
-301 IETLITHVIPLNYSA
+301 IENLISHVIPLNYGA

-341 LHIGNGDH
+341 LHIGNGDY

-354 ADLKFGRQNT
+354 GDLKFGRLNT

-377 LVIESTNGNRDDKFV
+377 LIIESTNGNRDDKFV
-392 TREVAEETL
+392 TRDVAEENL
-401 VRSINSTIQEGGR
+401 AKSINSTIQQGGR
-414 LLIPVPILGLSQEI
+414 VLIPVPVVGLSQEI
-428 CVTLGMLRSINKI
+428 CVTLGMLRSVNMI
-441 NPDNIFVDEKI
+441 NPEKIFVDEKI
-452 MEMFNFYEIY
+452 LDMFNFYEMY
-462 SDYLSRALK
+462 SDYLSKPLK
-471 QRISDQTEDPIFI
+471 QRINEQIEDPLFI
-484 NSLVKLEP
+484 NNLVRLEP
-492 SIKWERSIIL
+492 SVKWEKSIIL
-502 CPSSMLTDGPSVTY
+502 CPSSMLTDGPSVKY
-516 LNQIA
+516 LSQIA
-521 NDCLSKVILLS
+521 NDPLSKIILLS
-532 EQFQST
+532 EQFQSST
-538 VGKLLQEGERNITIG
+538 GKLLQEGLRNI
-553 GKNLDIKC
+553 NLEGNNVDIKC
-561 NIDVIPGFSIHS
+561 DIDVIPGFSIHS
-573 DYNQLLAYI
+573 DYNQLLAYV

-602 QNLSNSINK
+602 QNLSNSLNR

-619 PLVGESIKVL
+619 PLVQESIKVL

>member
-1 VNIDMYDRVQ
+1 MYDRVQ
-11 DEERNENIVA
+11 DEERNQNIVA
-21 AILNNIPSESEITKI
+21 TILNNIPSDSEITKI

-47 RKPTILL
+47 RKPTVLL

-70 IVIRTDT
+70 IVIRTDI
-77 SIRSS
+77 SIRAS

-95 NPNGLSEIF
+95 YPNSISEIF
-104 FDPALGETTVF
+104 FDPALGEATVF
-115 VNDFRTLT
+115 VDDFRTQI
-123 ELNQLQIPLVE
+123 ELSQLEIALVE
-134 KTGWKLIYRRAP
+134 KTGWKLMCRRAP
-146 KNLKLLKS
+146 RNLRFVKS

-160 SSSEDRMYF
+160 SLSEERMSF

-222 EHEDS
+222 KDEDR
-227 DLLPR
+227 DILPR
-232 LDIYGVGMNEI
+232 LDIYGIGMDEI

-283 ILRDYVSRS
+283 VLQDYVSGS

-301 IETLITHVIPLNYSA
+301 IESLITHVIPLNFGA

-354 ADLKFGRQNT
+354 GDLKFGRLNT
-364 VDNAFWNFPRAET
+364 VDNAFWNYPRAET

-392 TREVAEETL
+392 TRDVAEENL
-401 VRSINSTIQEGGR
+401 AKSINSTIQGGGR
-414 LLIPVPILGLSQEI
+414 LLIPVPVLGQSQEI
-428 CVTLGMLRSINKI
+428 CVTLGMLRSVKMI
-441 NPDNIFVDEKI
+441 NPENIFVDEKI
-452 MEMFNFYEIY
+452 LDMFNFYEMY
-462 SDYLSRALK
+462 SDYLSKPLK
-471 QRISDQTEDPIFI
+471 QRISDQIGDPLFI

-492 SIKWERSIIL
+492 SVKWEKSIIL

-516 LNQIA
+516 LSQIA
-521 NDCLSKVILLS
+521 NDPLSKVILLS

-538 VGKLLQEGERNITIG
+538 PGRSLQEGERNITIE
-553 GKNLDIKC
+553 GKKLEIKC
-561 NIDVIPGFSIHS
+561 NIHVIPGFSIHS
-573 DYNQLLAYI
+573 DYNQLLAYV

-602 QNLSNSINK
+602 QNLANSINK

-619 PLVGESIKVL
+619 PLVQESIKVL

>member
-1 VNIDMYDRVQ
+1 MYDRVQ
-11 DEERNENIVA
+11 DEERNKNIVA
-21 AILNNIPSESEITKI
+21 AILNNIPSDSEITKI

-47 RKPTILL
+47 RKPTVLL

-70 IVIRTDT
+70 IVIRTDI
-77 SIRSS
+77 SIRAS

-87 QIIRSSCS
+87 QIIRSSCTY
-95 NPNGLSEIF
+95 PNSISEIF
-104 FDPALGETTVF
+104 FDPALGEATVF
-115 VNDFRTLT
+115 VDDFRTQT
-123 ELNQLQIPLVE
+123 ELSQLEIALVE
-134 KTGWKLIYRRAP
+134 KTGWKLMCRRAP
-146 KNLKLLKS
+146 RNLTLVKN

-160 SSSEDRMYF
+160 NLYEERMSF

-222 EHEDS
+222 KDA
-227 DLLPR
+227 DTDILPR
-232 LDIYGVGMNEI
+232 LDIYGIGMDEI

-283 ILRDYVSRS
+283 VLQDYVSRS

-301 IETLITHVIPLNYSA
+301 IESLITHVIPLNFGA

-354 ADLKFGRQNT
+354 GDLKFGRLNT

-392 TREVAEETL
+392 TRDIAEENL
-401 VRSINSTIQEGGR
+401 AESINSTIHKGGR
-414 LLIPVPILGLSQEI
+414 LLIPVPVLGQSQEI
-428 CVTLGMLRSINKI
+428 CVTLGMLRSVKMI
-441 NPDNIFVDEKI
+441 NPENIFVDENI
-452 MEMFNFYEIY
+452 LDMFNFYEMY
-462 SDYLSRALK
+462 SDYLSKPLK
-471 QRISDQTEDPIFI
+471 QRIIDQIGDPLFI

-492 SIKWERSIIL
+492 SVKWEKSIIL
-502 CPSSMLTDGPSVTY
+502 CPSSMLTDGRSVTY
-516 LNQIA
+516 LSQIA
-521 NDCLSKVILLS
+521 NDPLSKVILLS

-538 VGKLLQEGERNITIG
+538 PGRLLQEGERNITIE
-553 GKNLDIKC
+553 GKNLEIKC
-561 NIDVIPGFSIHS
+561 NIHVIPGFSIHS

-602 QNLSNSINK
+602 QNFSNSINK

-619 PLVGESIKVL
+619 PLVQESIKVL

>member
-1 VNIDMYDRVQ
+1 MYDRVQ
-11 DEERNENIVA
+11 DENRNQNIVA
-21 AILNNIPSESEITKI
+21 SILNNIPSESEITKI

-47 RKPTILL
+47 KKPTLLL

-60 SKMVNSIKKR
+60 SKMVNLIKKR

-82 EESVN
+82 EDSVN

-95 NPNGLSEIF
+95 NPNDIPEIC
-104 FDPALGETTVF
+104 FDPALGEATVF

-123 ELNQLQIPLVE
+123 ELNQLEIALIE
-134 KTGWKLIYRRAP
+134 KTGWKLMCRRAP
-146 KNLKLLKS
+146 KNLRLLKS
-154 VNEILH
+154 MNEILH
-160 SSSEDRMYF
+160 SSSEERIDF

-201 SAMLI
+201 SAILI
-206 VTHESK
+206 VTHESN
-212 ILLDFGIKSY
+212 ILLDFGIKTY
-222 EHEDS
+222 KNEDT

-232 LDIYGVGMNEI
+232 LDIFGIGMNEI
-243 DAVIISH
+243 DAVVISH

-283 ILRDYVSRS
+283 ILQDYVSRS
-292 KEPLYSTRD
+292 KDPLYSTRD
-301 IETLITHVIPLNYSA
+301 IENLISHVIPLNFGA

-341 LHIGNGDH
+341 LHIGNGDY

-354 ADLKFGRQNT
+354 GDLKFGRLNT

-377 LVIESTNGNRDDKFV
+377 LIIESTNGNRDDKFV
-392 TREVAEETL
+392 TRDVAEENL
-401 VRSINSTIQEGGR
+401 ARSINSTIQEGGR
-414 LLIPVPILGLSQEI
+414 LLIPVPVLGLSQEI
-428 CVTLGMLRSINKI
+428 CVTLGMLRSVKMI
-441 NPDNIFVDEKI
+441 NPEKIFVDEKI
-452 MEMFNFYEIY
+452 LDMFNFYEMY
-462 SDYLSRALK
+462 SDYLSKPLK
-471 QRISDQTEDPIFI
+471 QRINDQIEDPLFI

-492 SIKWERSIIL
+492 SAKWEKSIVL
-502 CPSSMLTDGPSVTY
+502 CPSSMLTDGPSVKY
-516 LNQIA
+516 LSQIA
-521 NDCLSKVILLS
+521 KDPLSKVILLS

-538 VGKLLQEGERNITIG
+538 TGKLLQEGLRNIILEG
-553 GKNLDIKC
+553 NNVDIKC
-561 NIDVIPGFSIHS
+561 NVNVIPGFSIHS
-573 DYNQLLAYI
+573 DYNQLLAYV

-602 QNLSNSINK
+602 QNLSNSLNR

-619 PLVGESIKVL
+619 PLVQESIKVL

>member
-1 VNIDMYDRVQ
+1 MYDRVQ
-11 DEERNENIVA
+11 DENRNQNIVA
-21 AILNNIPSESEITKI
+21 SILNNIPSESEITKI

-47 RKPTILL
+47 RKPTVLL

-60 SKMVNSIKKR
+60 SKMVNLIKKR
-70 IVIRTDT
+70 IVIRPDT

-95 NPNGLSEIF
+95 NPNNIPEIC
-104 FDPALGETTVF
+104 FDPALGEATVF

-123 ELNQLQIPLVE
+123 ELNQLEIGLIE
-134 KTGWKLIYRRAP
+134 KTGWKLMCRRAP
-146 KNLKLLKS
+146 KNLRVLKS
-154 VNEILH
+154 MNKILH
-160 SSSEDRMYF
+160 SSSEERIDF

-201 SAMLI
+201 SAILI

-212 ILLDFGIKSY
+212 ILLDFGIKTY
-222 EHEDS
+222 NNEDT

-232 LDIYGVGMNEI
+232 LDIFGIGMNEI
-243 DAVIISH
+243 DAVVISH

-283 ILRDYVSRS
+283 ILQDYVSRS

-301 IETLITHVIPLNYSA
+301 IENLISHVIPLNYGA

-341 LHIGNGDH
+341 LHIGNGDY

-354 ADLKFGRQNT
+354 GDLKFGRLNT

-377 LVIESTNGNRDDKFV
+377 LIIESTNGNRDDKFV
-392 TREVAEETL
+392 TRDLAEENL
-401 VRSINSTIQEGGR
+401 AKSINSTIQQGGR
-414 LLIPVPILGLSQEI
+414 VLIPVPVLGLSQEI
-428 CVTLGMLRSINKI
+428 CVTLGMLRSVNMI
-441 NPDNIFVDEKI
+441 NPEKIFVDEKI
-452 MEMFNFYEIY
+452 LDMFNFYEMY
-462 SDYLSRALK
+462 SDYLSKPLK
-471 QRISDQTEDPIFI
+471 QRINEQIEDPLFI
-484 NSLVKLEP
+484 NNLVRLEP
-492 SIKWERSIIL
+492 SVKWEKSIIL
-502 CPSSMLTDGPSVTY
+502 CPSSMLTDGPSVKY
-516 LNQIA
+516 LSQIA
-521 NDCLSKVILLS
+521 NDPLSKVILLS
-532 EQFQST
+532 EQFQSST
-538 VGKLLQEGERNITIG
+538 GKLLQEGLRNI
-553 GKNLDIKC
+553 NLEGNNVDIKC
-561 NIDVIPGFSIHS
+561 DVDVIPGFSIHS
-573 DYNQLLAYI
+573 DYNQLLAYV

-602 QNLSNSINK
+602 QNLSNSLNR

-619 PLVGESIKVL
+619 TLVQESIKVL

>member
-11 DEERNENIVA
+11 DEEQNQNIVA

-47 RKPTILL
+47 RKPTILI

-60 SKMVNSIKKR
+60 SKMVNLIKKR

>member
-11 DEERNENIVA
+11 DEERNQNIVA

-60 SKMVNSIKKR
+60 SKMVNTIKKR

-154 VNEILH
+154 LNEILH
-160 SSSEDRMYF
+160 NSSEDRMYF

-212 ILLDFGIKSY
+212 ILLDFGIKNY
-222 EHEDS
+222 ENEDS

-232 LDIYGVGMNEI
+232 LDIYGVRMNEI
-243 DAVIISH
+243 DAVIVSH

-283 ILRDYVSRS
+283 ILRDYISRS

-354 ADLKFGRQNT
+354 ADLKFGRLNT

-392 TREVAEETL
+392 TREVAEENL
-401 VRSINSTIQEGGR
+401 VKSINSTIQEGGR
-414 LLIPVPILGLSQEI
+414 LLLPVPILGLSQEI
-428 CVTLGMLRSINKI
+428 CVTLGMLRSTNKI
-441 NPDNIFVDEKI
+441 DPDNIFVDEKI
-452 MEMFNFYEIY
+452 MDMFNFYEIY
-462 SDYLSRALK
+462 SDYLSKPLK
-471 QRISDQTEDPIFI
+471 QRISDQIEDPIFI

-492 SIKWERSIIL
+492 SVKWERSIIL

-516 LNQIA
+516 LSQIA
-521 NDCLSKVILLS
+521 NDSLSKVILLS
-532 EQFQST
+532 EQFQPT
-538 VGKLLQEGERNITIG
+538 AGKRLQEGERNITIG
-553 GKNLDIKC
+553 GDNLDIKC
-561 NIDVIPGFSIHS
+561 NVDVIPGFSIHS
-573 DYNQLLAYI
+573 DYNQLLAYV

>member
-1 VNIDMYDRVQ
+1 MYDRVQ
-11 DEERNENIVA
+11 DEEGNQNIVA

-77 SIRSS
+77 SIRSP
-82 EESVN
+82 EQSVH

-95 NPNGLSEIF
+95 YPNGLSEIF
-104 FDPALGETTVF
+104 FDPALGEATIF

-123 ELNQLQIPLVE
+123 ELNQLQIPLVG
-134 KTGWKLIYRRAP
+134 KTGWKLIYKRAP
-146 KNLKLLKS
+146 KNLKLFKS
-154 VNEILH
+154 INEILH
-160 SSSEDRMYF
+160 SSSEERMYF

-201 SAMLI
+201 SAILI

-222 EHEDS
+222 QHEDN
-227 DLLPR
+227 DILPR
-232 LDIYGVGMNEI
+232 LDIYGIGMNEI

-261 LCKYGYDGP
+261 LFKYGYDGP

-283 ILRDYVSRS
+283 ILQDYISRS
-292 KEPLYSTRD
+292 KERLYSTKD
-301 IETLITHVIPLNYSA
+301 IESLITHVIPLNFGA
-316 VTDISPDVRITF
+316 VTDISPDVGITF

-354 ADLKFGRQNT
+354 GDLKFGKLNT

-377 LVIESTNGNRDDKFV
+377 LIIESTNGNRDDKFV
-392 TREVAEETL
+392 SRDVAEENL
-401 VRSINSTIQEGGR
+401 VKSINSTIQEGGR
-414 LLIPVPILGLSQEI
+414 ILIPVPVLGLSQEL
-428 CVTLGMLRSINKI
+428 CVTLGMLKGMNKI
-441 NPDNIFVDEKI
+441 KPDNIFVDEKI
-452 MEMFNFYEIY
+452 FDMFNFYEIY
-462 SDYLSRALK
+462 SDYLSKYLK
-471 QRISDQTEDPIFI
+471 QRISEQTEDPLFI

-492 SIKWERSIIL
+492 AIKWERSIIL
-502 CPSSMLTDGPSVTY
+502 CPSSMLTNGPSVTF
-516 LNQIA
+516 LSQIA
-521 NDCLSKVILLS
+521 DDSLSKVILLS

-538 VGKLLQEGERNITIG
+538 VGKLLQEGERNITIE
-553 GKNLDIKC
+553 GKNIEIKC
-561 NIDVIPGFSIHS
+561 KIDVIPGFSIHS
-573 DYNQLLAYI
+573 DHNQLLAYI

-619 PLVGESIKVL
+619 PLVQESIKVL

>member
-1 VNIDMYDRVQ
+1 MYDRVQ

-160 SSSEDRMYF
+160 SSSEDRIYF

-222 EHEDS
+222 DGDS

-354 ADLKFGRQNT
+354 ADLKFGRLNT

-462 SDYLSRALK
+462 SDYLSRPLK

-492 SIKWERSIIL
+492 SVKWERSIIL

-538 VGKLLQEGERNITIG
+538 AGKLLQEGERNITIG

-561 NIDVIPGFSIHS
+561 NVDVIPGFSIHS

>member
-1 VNIDMYDRVQ
+1 MYDRVQ
-11 DEERNENIVA
+11 DEERNQNIVA

-95 NPNGLSEIF
+95 NPNGISEIF

-115 VNDFRTLT
+115 VKDFRTLT

-146 KNLKLLKS
+146 KNLRLLKS
-154 VNEILH
+154 LNEILH
-160 SSSEDRMYF
+160 NSSEDRMYF

-212 ILLDFGIKSY
+212 ILLDFGIKNY
-222 EHEDS
+222 ENEDS

-243 DAVIISH
+243 DSVIISH

-301 IETLITHVIPLNYSA
+301 IETLITHVIPLNYGA

-328 ANSGHMIGSASTH
+328 ANSGHMFGSASTH

-354 ADLKFGRQNT
+354 ADLKFGRLNT

-392 TREVAEETL
+392 TREVAEENL
-401 VRSINSTIQEGGR
+401 VKSINSTIQEGGR
-414 LLIPVPILGLSQEI
+414 LLLPVPILGLSQEI
-428 CVTLGMLRSINKI
+428 CVTLGMLRSTNKI
-441 NPDNIFVDEKI
+441 DPDNIFVDEKI
-452 MEMFNFYEIY
+452 MDMFNFYEIY
-462 SDYLSRALK
+462 SDYLSKPLK

-492 SIKWERSIIL
+492 SVKWERSIIL
-502 CPSSMLTDGPSVTY
+502 CPSSMFTDGPSVTY
-516 LNQIA
+516 LSQIA
-521 NDCLSKVILLS
+521 NDSLSKVILLS

-538 VGKLLQEGERNITIG
+538 TGKLLQEGERNITIG
-553 GKNLDIKC
+553 GDTLDIKC
-561 NIDVIPGFSIHS
+561 NVDVIPGFSIHS
-573 DYNQLLAYI
+573 DYNQLLAYV

>member
-1 VNIDMYDRVQ
+1 MYDRVQ
-11 DEERNENIVA
+11 DENRNQNIVA
-21 AILNNIPSESEITKI
+21 SILNNLPSESEITKI

-47 RKPTILL
+47 RKPTVLL

-60 SKMVNSIKKR
+60 SKMVNLIKKR

-95 NPNGLSEIF
+95 NPNNIPEIC
-104 FDPALGETTVF
+104 FDPALGEATVF

-123 ELNQLQIPLVE
+123 ELNQLEIGLIE
-134 KTGWKLIYRRAP
+134 KTGWKLMCRRAP
-146 KNLKLLKS
+146 KNLRVLKS
-154 VNEILH
+154 MNEILH
-160 SSSEDRMYF
+160 SSSEERIDF

-201 SAMLI
+201 SAILI

-212 ILLDFGIKSY
+212 ILLDFGIKTY
-222 EHEDS
+222 NNEDT

-232 LDIYGVGMNEI
+232 LDIFGIGMNEI
-243 DAVIISH
+243 DAVVISH

-283 ILRDYVSRS
+283 ILEDYVSRS
-292 KEPLYSTRD
+292 KEPLYSTID
-301 IETLITHVIPLNYSA
+301 IENLISHVIPLNYGA

-341 LHIGNGDH
+341 LHIGNGDY

-354 ADLKFGRQNT
+354 GDLKFGRLNT

-377 LVIESTNGNRDDKFV
+377 LIIESTNGNRDDKFV
-392 TREVAEETL
+392 TRDVAEENL
-401 VRSINSTIQEGGR
+401 AKSINSTIQQGGR
-414 LLIPVPILGLSQEI
+414 VLIPVPVVGLSQEI
-428 CVTLGMLRSINKI
+428 CVTLGMLRSVNMI
-441 NPDNIFVDEKI
+441 NPEKIFVDEKI
-452 MEMFNFYEIY
+452 LDMFNFYEMY
-462 SDYLSRALK
+462 SDYLSKPLK
-471 QRISDQTEDPIFI
+471 QRINEQIEDPLFI
-484 NSLVKLEP
+484 NNLVRLEP
-492 SIKWERSIIL
+492 SVKWEKSIIL
-502 CPSSMLTDGPSVTY
+502 CPSSMLTDGPSVKY
-516 LNQIA
+516 LSQIA
-521 NDCLSKVILLS
+521 NDPLSKIILLS
-532 EQFQST
+532 EQFQSST
-538 VGKLLQEGERNITIG
+538 GKLLQEGLRNI
-553 GKNLDIKC
+553 NLEGNNVDIKC
-561 NIDVIPGFSIHS
+561 DVDVIPGFSIHS
-573 DYNQLLAYI
+573 DYNQLLAYV

-602 QNLSNSINK
+602 QNLSNSLNR

-619 PLVGESIKVL
+619 PLVQESIKVL

>member
-1 VNIDMYDRVQ
+1 MYDRGQ
-11 DEERNENIVA
+11 DEERNQNIVA
-21 AILNNIPSESEITKI
+21 SILNNIPSDSEITKI

-47 RKPTILL
+47 KKPTVLL

-87 QIIRSSCS
+87 QIVRSSCS
-95 NPNGLSEIF
+95 YPNGVSEIL
-104 FDPALGETTVF
+104 FDPALGEATVF
-115 VNDFRTLT
+115 IKDFKTLT
-123 ELNQLQIPLVE
+123 ELSQLEMPLVA
-134 KTGWKLIYRRAP
+134 KTGWKLVCRRAP
-146 KNLKLLKS
+146 KDLKS
-154 VNEILH
+154 LKSINEILH
-160 SSSEDRMYF
+160 RSSEDRMYF

-181 LSGSEEASIVCLGGF
+181 LSGSEEASIVCLGGY

-201 SAMLI
+201 SATLI

-212 ILLDFGIKSY
+212 ILLDFGIKSHLY
-222 EHEDS
+222 EDTGI
-227 DLLPR
+227 LPR
-232 LDIYGVGMNEI
+232 LDIYGIGMNEI
-243 DAVIISH
+243 DSVVISH

-283 ILRDYVSRS
+283 MLKDYVSRS

-301 IETLITHVIPLNYSA
+301 IESLITHVIPLNFGA

-341 LHIGNGDH
+341 LHIGNGDY

-354 ADLKFGRQNT
+354 GDLKFGKLNT

-392 TREVAEETL
+392 TRELAEDTL
-401 VRSINSTIQEGGR
+401 AKSINSTIQDGGR
-414 LLIPVPILGLSQEI
+414 VLIPLPVIGLSQEI
-428 CVTLGMLRSINKI
+428 CVTLGMLRSVNRI

-452 MEMFNFYEIY
+452 LDMFNFYEVY
-462 SDYLSRALK
+462 SEYLSKLLK
-471 QRISDQTEDPIFI
+471 QRISEQSENPLFI
-484 NSLVKLEP
+484 ESLIKLEP
-492 SIKWERSIIL
+492 SVKLDRSIII
-502 CPSSMLTDGPSVTY
+502 CPSSMLTDGPSIKY
-516 LNQIA
+516 LSQIA
-521 NDCLSKVILLS
+521 NDPLSKVILVS

-538 VGKLLQEGERNITIG
+538 GGKLLQEGERNITIEG
-553 GKNLDIKC
+553 ENLHLRC

-602 QNLSNSINK
+602 QNLANSINK
-611 IFKIQSFH
+611 IFKIQTYH
-619 PLVGESIKVL
+619 PLVEESIKVL

>member
-11 DEERNENIVA
+11 DEERNQNIVA

-60 SKMVNSIKKR
+60 SKMVNTIKKR

-154 VNEILH
+154 LNEILH
-160 SSSEDRMYF
+160 NSSEDRMYF

-212 ILLDFGIKSY
+212 ILLDFGIKNY
-222 EHEDS
+222 ENEDS

-243 DAVIISH
+243 DSVIISH

-301 IETLITHVIPLNYSA
+301 IETLITHVIPLNYGA

-328 ANSGHMIGSASTH
+328 ANSGHMFGSASTH

-354 ADLKFGRQNT
+354 ADLKFGRLNT

-392 TREVAEETL
+392 TREVAEENL
-401 VRSINSTIQEGGR
+401 VKSINSTIQEGGR
-414 LLIPVPILGLSQEI
+414 LLLPVPILGLSQEI
-428 CVTLGMLRSINKI
+428 CVTLGMLRSTNKI
-441 NPDNIFVDEKI
+441 DPDNIFVDEKI
-452 MEMFNFYEIY
+452 MDMFNFYEIY
-462 SDYLSRALK
+462 SDYLSKPLK
-471 QRISDQTEDPIFI
+471 QRISDQIEDPIFI

-492 SIKWERSIIL
+492 SVKWERSIIL

-516 LNQIA
+516 LSQIA
-521 NDCLSKVILLS
+521 NDSLSKVILLS
-532 EQFQST
+532 EQFQPT
-538 VGKLLQEGERNITIG
+538 AGKRLQEGERNITIG
-553 GKNLDIKC
+553 GDNLDIKC
-561 NIDVIPGFSIHS
+561 NVDVIPGFSIHS
-573 DYNQLLAYI
+573 DYNQLLAYV

>member
-1 VNIDMYDRVQ
+1 MYDRGQ
-11 DEERNENIVA
+11 DENRSQNIVA

-47 RKPTILL
+47 RKPSVLL

-60 SKMVNSIKKR
+60 SKMVNLIKKR

-87 QIIRSSCS
+87 QTIRSICS
-95 NPNGLSEIF
+95 NPSNIPEISC
-104 FDPALGETTVF
+104 DPALGEATVF
-115 VNDFRTLT
+115 VTDFRTLT
-123 ELNQLQIPLVE
+123 ELNQLENVLVE
-134 KTGWKLIYRRAP
+134 KTGWKLMCRRAP

-154 VNEILH
+154 IHEILH
-160 SSSEDRMYF
+160 RSSEDRINF

-181 LSGSEEASIVCLGGF
+181 LSGPEEASIVCLGGF

-201 SAMLI
+201 SAILV

-212 ILLDFGIKSY
+212 IILDFGIKTY
-222 EHEDS
+222 NNKDT

-232 LDIYGVGMNEI
+232 LDIYGIGMNEI

-256 GAVPI
+256 GSVPI
-261 LCKYGYDGP
+261 LFKYGYNGP

-283 ILRDYVSRS
+283 ILQDYVSKS
-292 KEPLYSTRD
+292 KEPLYSTGD
-301 IETLITHVIPLNYSA
+301 IDTLISHVIPLNFGA
-316 VTDISPDVRITF
+316 VTDISPDVRLTF

-341 LHIGNGDH
+341 LHIGNGDY

-354 ADLKFGRQNT
+354 GDLKFGRLNT

-377 LVIESTNGNRDDKFV
+377 LIIESTNGNRDDKFV
-392 TREVAEETL
+392 TREIAEENL
-401 VRSINSTIQEGGR
+401 AKSINSTIQEGGR
-414 LLIPVPILGLSQEI
+414 LLIPVPVIGLSQEI
-428 CVTLGMLRSINKI
+428 CVTLGMLRSVNMI
-441 NPDNIFVDEKI
+441 NPDKIFVDEKI
-452 MEMFNFYEIY
+452 LDMFNFYEMF
-462 SDYLSRALK
+462 SDYLSKPLK
-471 QRISDQTEDPIFI
+471 QRISDQIEDPLFV
-484 NSLVKLEP
+484 NNLVKLGQ
-492 SIKWERSIIL
+492 SVNWEKSIIL
-502 CPSSMLTDGPSVTY
+502 CPSSMLTEGPSVKY

-521 NDCLSKVILLS
+521 HDPSSKVILLS

-538 VGKLLQEGERNITIG
+538 TGKLLQEGQRNIILEG
-553 GKNLDIKC
+553 NNVDIRC

-602 QNLSNSINK
+602 QNFSNSINR
-611 IFKIQSFH
+611 IFKVQSLH
-619 PLVGESIKVL
+619 PLVQESITVL

>member
-1 VNIDMYDRVQ
+1 MYDRVQ
-11 DEERNENIVA
+11 DENRNQNIVA
-21 AILNNIPSESEITKI
+21 SILNNIPSESEITKI

-47 RKPTILL
+47 RKPTVLL

-60 SKMVNSIKKR
+60 SKMVNLIKKR

-95 NPNGLSEIF
+95 NPNNIPEIC
-104 FDPALGETTVF
+104 FDPALGEATVF

-123 ELNQLQIPLVE
+123 ELNKLEIGLIE
-134 KTGWKLIYRRAP
+134 KTGWKLMCRRAP
-146 KNLKLLKS
+146 KNLRVLKS
-154 VNEILH
+154 MNEILH
-160 SSSEDRMYF
+160 SSSEERIDF

-201 SAMLI
+201 SAILI

-212 ILLDFGIKSY
+212 ILLDFGIKTY
-222 EHEDS
+222 NNEDT

-232 LDIYGVGMNEI
+232 LDIFGIGMNEI
-243 DAVIISH
+243 DAVVISH

-283 ILRDYVSRS
+283 ILEDYVSRS
-292 KEPLYSTRD
+292 KEPLYSTID
-301 IETLITHVIPLNYSA
+301 IENLISHVIPLNYGA

-341 LHIGNGDH
+341 LHIGNGDY

-354 ADLKFGRQNT
+354 GDLKFGRLNT

-377 LVIESTNGNRDDKFV
+377 LIIESTNGNRDDKFV
-392 TREVAEETL
+392 TRDVAEENL
-401 VRSINSTIQEGGR
+401 AKSINSTIQQGGR
-414 LLIPVPILGLSQEI
+414 VLIPVPVVGLSQEI
-428 CVTLGMLRSINKI
+428 CVTLGMLRSVNMI
-441 NPDNIFVDEKI
+441 NPEKIFVDEKI
-452 MEMFNFYEIY
+452 LDMFNFYEMY
-462 SDYLSRALK
+462 SDYLSKQLK
-471 QRISDQTEDPIFI
+471 QRINEQIEDPLFI
-484 NSLVKLEP
+484 NNLVRLEP
-492 SIKWERSIIL
+492 SVKWEKSIIL
-502 CPSSMLTDGPSVTY
+502 CPSSMLTGGPSVKY
-516 LNQIA
+516 LSQIA
-521 NDCLSKVILLS
+521 NDPLSKIILLS
-532 EQFQST
+532 EQFQSST
-538 VGKLLQEGERNITIG
+538 GKLLQEGLRNI
-553 GKNLDIKC
+553 NLEGNNVDIKC
-561 NIDVIPGFSIHS
+561 DVDVIPGFSIHS
-573 DYNQLLAYI
+573 DYNQLLAYV

-602 QNLSNSINK
+602 QNLSNSLNR

-619 PLVGESIKVL
+619 PLVQESIKVL

>member
-1 VNIDMYDRVQ
+1 MYDRVQ
-11 DEERNENIVA
+11 DENRNQNIVA
-21 AILNNIPSESEITKI
+21 SILNNIPSESEITKI

-47 RKPTILL
+47 RKPTVLL

-60 SKMVNSIKKR
+60 SKMVNLIKKR

-87 QIIRSSCS
+87 HIIRSSCS
-95 NPNGLSEIF
+95 KPNNIPEIC
-104 FDPALGETTVF
+104 FDPALGEATVF

-123 ELNQLQIPLVE
+123 ELNQLEIGLIE
-134 KTGWKLIYRRAP
+134 KTGWKLMCRRAP
-146 KNLKLLKS
+146 KNLGILKS
-154 VNEILH
+154 MNEILH
-160 SSSEDRMYF
+160 SSSEERIDF

-201 SAMLI
+201 SAILI

-212 ILLDFGIKSY
+212 ILLDFGIKTY
-222 EHEDS
+222 NNEDT

-232 LDIYGVGMNEI
+232 VDIFGIGMNEI
-243 DAVIISH
+243 DAVVISH

-283 ILRDYVSRS
+283 ILQDYVSRS

-301 IETLITHVIPLNYSA
+301 IENLISHVIPLNYGA

-341 LHIGNGDH
+341 LHIGNGDY

-354 ADLKFGRQNT
+354 GDLKFGRLNT

-377 LVIESTNGNRDDKFV
+377 LIIESTNGNRDDKFV
-392 TREVAEETL
+392 TRDVAEENL
-401 VRSINSTIQEGGR
+401 AKSINSTIQQDGR
-414 LLIPVPILGLSQEI
+414 VLIPVPVLGLSQEI
-428 CVTLGMLRSINKI
+428 CVTLGMLRSINMI
-441 NPDNIFVDEKI
+441 NPEKIFVDEKI
-452 MEMFNFYEIY
+452 LDMFNFYEMY
-462 SDYLSRALK
+462 SDYLSKPLK
-471 QRISDQTEDPIFI
+471 QRINEQIEDPLFI
-484 NSLVKLEP
+484 NNLVKLEP
-492 SIKWERSIIL
+492 SVKWEKSIIL
-502 CPSSMLTDGPSVTY
+502 CPSSMLTDGPSVKY
-516 LNQIA
+516 LSQIA
-521 NDCLSKVILLS
+521 NDPLSKVILLS
-532 EQFQST
+532 EQFQSST
-538 VGKLLQEGERNITIG
+538 GKLLQEGLRNIILEG
-553 GKNLDIKC
+553 NNVDIKC
-561 NIDVIPGFSIHS
+561 NVDMIPGFSIHS
-573 DYNQLLAYI
+573 DYNQLLAYV

-602 QNLSNSINK
+602 QNLSNSVNR

-619 PLVGESIKVL
+619 PLVQESIKVL

>member
-1 VNIDMYDRVQ
+1 MYDRGQ
-11 DEERNENIVA
+11 DEERNQNIVA
-21 AILNNIPSESEITKI
+21 SILNNIPSDSEITKI

-47 RKPTILL
+47 RKPIILL

-77 SIRSS
+77 SIRCS

-95 NPNGLSEIF
+95 YPNGVSEIL
-104 FDPALGETTVF
+104 FDPALGEATVF
-115 VNDFRTLT
+115 IKDFRSLT
-123 ELNQLQIPLVE
+123 ELTQLEMPLVE
-134 KTGWKLIYRRAP
+134 KTGWKLVYRRAP
-146 KNLKLLKS
+146 KDLKS
-154 VNEILH
+154 FKSINEILH
-160 SSSEDRMYF
+160 RSSEDRMYF

-201 SAMLI
+201 SATLI

-212 ILLDFGIKSY
+212 ILLDFGIKSHLY
-222 EHEDS
+222 EDTGI
-227 DLLPR
+227 LPR
-232 LDIYGVGMNEI
+232 LDIYGIGMNEI
-243 DAVIISH
+243 DSVVISH

-283 ILRDYVSRS
+283 MLKDYVSRS

-301 IETLITHVIPLNYSA
+301 IESLITHVIPLNYGA

-341 LHIGNGDH
+341 LHIGNGDY

-354 ADLKFGRQNT
+354 GDLKFGRLNT

-392 TREVAEETL
+392 TREVAEESL
-401 VRSINSTIQEGGR
+401 VKSINSSIQEGGR
-414 LLIPVPILGLSQEI
+414 LLIPVPVIGLSQEI
-428 CVTLGMLRSINKI
+428 CVTLGILRSANRI

-452 MEMFNFYEIY
+452 LDMFNFYEVY
-462 SDYLSRALK
+462 SEYLSKLLK
-471 QRISDQTEDPIFI
+471 QRISEQSEDPLFI
-484 NSLVKLEP
+484 DSLVKLEP
-492 SIKWERSIIL
+492 SVKWDRSIIM
-502 CPSSMLTDGPSVTY
+502 CPSSMLTDGPSLRY
-516 LNQIA
+516 LSQIA
-521 NDCLSKVILLS
+521 NDPLSKVILLS

-538 VGKLLQEGERNITIG
+538 AGRLLQEGERNITIEG
-553 GKNLDIKC
+553 ENLHLEC
-561 NIDVIPGFSIHS
+561 NIDIIPGFSIHS

-619 PLVGESIKVL
+619 PLVEESIKVL

>member
-1 VNIDMYDRVQ
+1 MYDRVQ
-11 DEERNENIVA
+11 DEGRNQNIVA
-21 AILNNIPSESEITKI
+21 TILNNIPSESEITKI

-47 RKPTILL
+47 RKPTVLL

-82 EESVN
+82 EQAVH
-87 QIIRSSCS
+87 QILRSSCS
-95 NPNGLSEIF
+95 YPNDLSEIF
-104 FDPALGETTVF
+104 FDSALGEATIF
-115 VNDFRTLT
+115 VSDFRTLT
-123 ELNQLQIPLVE
+123 ELNRLQIQLVE
-134 KTGWKLIYRRAP
+134 KTGWKLLYRRAP

-154 VNEILH
+154 INEILY
-160 SSSEDRMYF
+160 SSSEQRMYF

-181 LSGSEEASIVCLGGF
+181 LSGPEEASIVCLGGF

-201 SAMLI
+201 SAILV

-222 EHEDS
+222 DHEDN
-227 DLLPR
+227 DILPR
-232 LDIYGVGMNEI
+232 LDIYGIGMNEI

-261 LCKYGYDGP
+261 LFKYGYDGP
-270 VYCTEPTFPIMIS
+270 VYCTDPTFPIMIS
-283 ILRDYVSRS
+283 ILQDYISRS

-301 IETLITHVIPLNYSA
+301 IESLITHVIPLNFGA

-341 LHIGNGDH
+341 MHIGNGDH

-354 ADLKFGRQNT
+354 GDLKFGRLNT

-392 TREVAEETL
+392 TRDVAEENL
-401 VRSINSTIQEGGR
+401 VKSINSTIEEGGR
-414 LLIPVPILGLSQEI
+414 LLIPVPIIGLSQEV
-428 CVTLGMLRSINKI
+428 CVTLGLLRSMNKI

-452 MEMFNFYEIY
+452 LDMFNFYEIY
-462 SDYLSRALK
+462 SDYLSKILK
-471 QRISDQTEDPIFI
+471 QRISEQTEDPLFI

-492 SIKWERSIIL
+492 SVKWERSIIL
-502 CPSSMLTDGPSVTY
+502 CPSSMLTSGPSVTY
-516 LNQIA
+516 LSEIA
-521 NDCLSKVILLS
+521 NDPLSKVILLS
-532 EQFQST
+532 EQFNST
-538 VGKLLQEGERNITIG
+538 VGKLLQEGERNITIER
-553 GKNLDIKC
+553 KSLEIKC
-561 NIDVIPGFSIHS
+561 KIDVIQGFSIHS

-619 PLVGESIKVL
+619 PLVQESIKVL